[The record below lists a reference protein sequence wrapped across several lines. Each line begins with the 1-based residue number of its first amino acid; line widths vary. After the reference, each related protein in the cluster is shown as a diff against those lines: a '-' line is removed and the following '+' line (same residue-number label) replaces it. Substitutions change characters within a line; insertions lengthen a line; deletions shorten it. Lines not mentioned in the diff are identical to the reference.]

1 MNARYRRAMRLLA
14 FFSCALVA
22 CGSKNDPAPVADD
35 SGADAV
41 VEDAPHGP
49 LALENGE
56 VADVPGDGTFRVRLA
71 TPGGSEG
78 FVIVLGST
86 RFDRTTGT
94 FPYSIGMDPISDE
107 TGATVAS
114 GCAID
119 PAAWQTPPKAETA
132 PSGTAPVVGTKRT
145 LRVGGTP
152 IDAEVMAV
160 GKTAVVWRDV
170 SAGKMANLDDAFV
183 TAFLD
188 DFEKTIVPRER
199 AIFGV
204 ESDQDADGHIGL
216 VFSPLTYGDMAIA
229 YFSPCDLQSL
239 TGCPEGNKG
248 EFIYL
253 TPPDVI
259 DPPYNTA
266 AAMKEILAHETAHLV
281 EYNRKVLRNS
291 LTGNPDSAYMAEGI
305 GALAQDVIGF
315 QAGNF
320 YVTQAGLQ
328 QLDKFSLA
336 NVLKDRAP
344 CDSSLD
350 GTMRGGAYL
359 FARFLYDRA
368 GGDAVAADGTV
379 ATKGGPAFLRA
390 LLDDKASV
398 TSALGTVGKANVAD
412 VAIDFFT
419 ALAMSNRDEAKGVAP
434 KNACFSYLP
443 QVNDPLTTKPRGADL
458 FGMFHGM
465 SMGGPKLQK
474 ATAPSGTIKPGG
486 VELLTVDATGAE
498 LDLTITVDPGA
509 AARVR
514 IGRIR

>member
-1 MNARYRRAMRLLA
+1 MRFLA

-22 CGSKNDPAPVADD
+22 CSSKNDPAPVAED
-35 SGADAV
+35 SGVDA
-41 VEDAPHGP
+41 VEDAPQGP
-49 LALENGE
+49 LSLENGE
-56 VADVPGDGTFRVRLA
+56 VADVPGDETFRVRLA
-71 TPGGSEG
+71 TPSGGEG

-94 FPYSIGMDPISDE
+94 FPYTIGMDPISDE
-107 TGATVAS
+107 TPAKLAS

-119 PAAWQTPPKAETA
+119 ASAWQTAPSPETA
-132 PSGTAPVVGTKRT
+132 PKGTAPAVGTKRT
-145 LRVGGTP
+145 LQVGGVP
-152 IDAEVMAV
+152 IDAEVMKV
-160 GKTAVVWRDV
+160 GATAVVWRDV
-170 SAGKMANLDDAFV
+170 TAAMPANLDDAFV
-183 TAFLD
+183 TAFLE

-199 AIFGV
+199 SIFGV
-204 ESDQDADGHIGL
+204 ESDQDGDGHIGL
-216 VFSPLTYGDMAIA
+216 VFSPLTYSDKAIA

-239 TGCPEGNKG
+239 SGCPEGNKG

-259 DPPYNTA
+259 DPPYNTP

-328 QLDKFSLA
+328 QIDKFSLA

-344 CDSSLD
+344 YDSMLD

-368 GGDAVAADGTV
+368 GGDSVASDGTI
-379 ATKGGPAFLRA
+379 ATKGGPAFFRA

-398 TSALGTVGKANVAD
+398 TGALATKASVAD
-412 VAIDFFT
+412 VAMDFFT

-443 QVNDPLTTKPRGADL
+443 QVNDPVTTKPRGADL

-486 VELLTVDATGAE
+486 VELLTVDAAGAGE
-498 LDLTITVDPGA
+498 LDLTITVDAGA
-509 AARVR
+509 AARLR